1 MFRAPICISLFSH
14 MTNRFIMSAK
24 VIHCSSRTVWS
35 PKPTNIIFN
44 THYVT
49 SILFCG
55 PLSSE
60 MIAGIS
66 DYCPCVLTDPYLTHP
81 SSSFSLGPAVKKLHA
96 ITVHPS
102 YSLQVFTLLRDRVL
116 IFSIFIS

>member
-1 MFRAPICISLFSH
+1 
-14 MTNRFIMSAK
+14 MSAK
-24 VIHCSSRTVWS
+24 VIHCSSCTVWS

-44 THYVT
+44 THHVA

-66 DYCPCVLTDPYLTHP
+66 DFYPCVLTDPYLMHP
-81 SSSFSLGPAVKKLHA
+81 SSSFSLGPVVKNYVQLQSTLH
-96 ITVHPS
+96 IPCKYLHH
-102 YSLQVFTLLRDRVL
+102 
-116 IFSIFIS
+116 